1 MNVINISSSVYS
13 YNNLTKNISQQPKSI
28 NNKEINKIKD
38 IPAEYDKNQD
48 GQWDIDL
55 EIGYWL
61 HSSEN
66 NYSIGCKGY
75 ITDEYPKIMVELEDS
90 NGEVYFRDYIDPT
103 NVDLENISLAEAVAY
118 STYMSKEGKFTGEDF
133 VRFTDLI
140 TRDIYPEAYTEGKE
154 YTTEVLKRMPN
165 ERFNL
170 RNGLKNALSLMAKQ
184 GDLTNYY
191 LYSNLEKL
199 IFKYKNNNFYTQST
213 NNTNN
218 KISKVPYML
227 I

>member
-1 MNVINISSSVYS
+1 MNVINISSSIYS
-13 YNNLTKNISQQPKSI
+13 YNNLTKNISQQPKFT
-28 NNKEINKIKD
+28 NNKEINNIKD

-48 GQWDIDL
+48 GQLDIRP
-55 EIGYWL
+55 IIYWTYATQNK
-61 HSSEN
+61 E
-66 NYSIGCKGY
+66 YSIGCGSY

-103 NVDLENISLAEAVAY
+103 NVDLENISLAEAIAY
-118 STYMSKEGKFTGEDF
+118 STYMCKEGKFTGEDF

>member
-1 MNVINISSSVYS
+1 MNVINISSSIYS
-13 YNNLTKNISQQPKSI
+13 YNNLTKNISQQPKFT
-28 NNKEINKIKD
+28 NNKEINNIKD

-48 GQWDIDL
+48 GQLDIRP
-55 EIGYWL
+55 IIYWTYATQNK
-61 HSSEN
+61 E
-66 NYSIGCKGY
+66 YSIGCGSY

-118 STYMSKEGKFTGEDF
+118 STYMSKEGKFTGDD
-133 VRFTDLI
+133 VWRFMDLI

-218 KISKVPYML
+218 KINKVPYML